1 MSVLRR
7 LTCDILPPSDLRQ
20 WRGFGHPGATFPR
33 SVGLGRPGLAL
44 VVLSVVEQ
52 RLDAVRAVLDG
63 AEVAGVAARAGVHR
77 ATVHRWVA
85 RYLAGQLAGLA
96 DRSHR
101 PRSSPR
107 QAVEAVEVAVA
118 EMRREHPRW
127 GSRRIRLEML
137 RKPAPWVAEGLV
149 VPSERTIERIL
160 HRQGLLRARPRKRPK
175 DSYVRF
181 ERPGPM
187 QLWQMDIVGGIR
199 LVSPVTGEPREAKV
213 ITAVDDHSRYCVIAK
228 VAERATGRV
237 VCLALAE
244 ALARFGV
251 PEEIGTDNGKQ
262 FTDRFG
268 KHGARNGEVLFDKIC
283 RHNGITHRLT
293 APASPNQNGK
303 VERFHGTFRRDFLDL
318 AGPFTSVAE
327 AQAAVDIY
335 VAEYNSDRPH
345 QALDEKVPVTPA
357 ERFTPVPGQQ
367 RDLISLWLPAPLD
380 STSAS
385 GPEPAGPRPGSTA
398 PAASPPS
405 PATPAQWNGGPVE
418 FDRVVP
424 PSGNMWVANRQFW
437 MGTHRAGMTARI
449 WADCDLIHVLVG
461 GIRINTVRSHLS
473 VNDLARLTAQGAV
486 PAGPSPLPPAED
498 GDAVEVDRCVSR
510 TGLVCLAGQQLHAAE
525 ILAGRRVAIRIEGHT
540 LMFFD
545 PVTREL
551 LRTRPNPLTPE
562 QARSLRGARPAGPP
576 PRPSAEPVRVQR
588 RASNTGVIMVAGQK
602 IALGRSC
609 AGQTVTVLVSDTTLA
624 VELADGEVRV
634 IRRTTTQ
641 PVRSIKGQRPRTAT
655 SVS

>member
-1 MSVLRR
+1 
-7 LTCDILPPSDLRQ
+7 
-20 WRGFGHPGATFPR
+20 
-33 SVGLGRPGLAL
+33 LAL

-63 AEVAGVAARAGVHR
+63 ADVVEVAAGLGVHR

-85 RYLAGQLAGLA
+85 RYLTGQLAGLA

-101 PRSSPR
+101 PHSCPH
-107 QAVEAVEVAVA
+107 QVDEAVEVAVA

-137 RKPAPWVAEGLV
+137 RKPGPWSAGGLV
-149 VPSERTIERIL
+149 VPSERTIDRIL
-160 HRQGLLRARPRKRPK
+160 HRQGLLRARPRKRPS

-199 LVSPVTGEPREAKV
+199 LVSPVTGELREAKV
-213 ITAVDDHSRYCVIAK
+213 VTAVDDHSRYCVIAR
-228 VAERATGRV
+228 VVERATGRA

-251 PEEIGTDNGKQ
+251 PEEINTDNGKQ

-283 RHNGITHRLT
+283 RKNGITHRLT

-303 VERFHGTFRRDFLDL
+303 VERFHGTLRPDFLDL
-318 AGPFTSVAE
+318 AGPFTSVPE
-327 AQAAVDIY
+327 AQAAVDTW
-335 VAEYNSDRPH
+335 VRHYNADRPH

-357 ERFTPVPGQQ
+357 DRFAPVPAGQ
-367 RDLISLWLPAPLD
+367 RDLIGLWLPATLD
-380 STSAS
+380 SAS
-385 GPEPAGPRPGSTA
+385 TPGPADPHANGGSGSPVTATRAARPGA
-398 PAASPPS
+398 
-405 PATPAQWNGGPVE
+405 PVE

-424 PSGNMWVANRQFW
+424 PSGNMIVCQRQFW
-437 MGTHRAGMTARI
+437 MGPQRAGMVARI

-461 GIRINTVRSHLS
+461 GIRVKTVRSHLS

-486 PAGPSPLPPAED
+486 PAGPSPLPPIAD
-498 GDAVEVDRCVSR
+498 GDAVEAERNVSR
-510 TGLVCLAGQQLHAAE
+510 LGLVSLGGRQLLAAE
-525 ILAGRRVAIRIEGHT
+525 ILGGRRVGIRIEPAV
-540 LMFFD
+540 LMFYD
-545 PVTREL
+545 LATREL
-551 LRTRPNPLTPE
+551 LRTRKNPLTP
-562 QARSLRGARPAGPP
+562 QQVKNLRGVRPAGPP

-588 RASNTGVIMVAGQK
+588 RASNTGVIMVVGQK
-602 IALGRSC
+602 IALGRIHRH
-609 AGQTVTVLVSDTTLA
+609 QTVTVLVSDTTLA
-624 VELADGEVRV
+624 VELGDGDVRS

-655 SVS
+655 SIT

>member
-1 MSVLRR
+1 M
-7 LTCDILPPSDLRQ
+7 
-20 WRGFGHPGATFPR
+20 
-33 SVGLGRPGLAL
+33 AL

-63 AEVAGVAARAGVHR
+63 ADVMEVAAGAGVHR

-96 DRSHR
+96 GLADRSHA
-101 PRSSPR
+101 PAG
-107 QAVEAVEVAVA
+107 QVAEAVEVAVA

-137 RKPAPWVAEGLV
+137 RKPAPWAREGLV

-175 DSYVRF
+175 DSFVRF

-199 LVSPVTGEPREAKV
+199 LVSPVTGELREAKV
-213 ITAVDDHSRYCVIAK
+213 VTAVDDHSRYCVIAK

-268 KHGARNGEVLFDKIC
+268 KHGTRNGEVLSGKIC
-283 RHNGITHRLT
+283 RHNGITRRLT

-303 VERFHGTFRRDFLDL
+303 VERFHGTFRRDFPDI
-318 AGPFTSVAE
+318 AGPFTSVQE
-327 AQAAVDIY
+327 AQAAVDSY
-335 VAEYNSDRPH
+335 VAEYNTDRPH

-357 ERFTPVPGQQ
+357 ERFAPVPASQQ
-367 RDLISLWLPAPLD
+367 NLISLWLPATLEG
-380 STSAS
+380 TSAP
-385 GPEPAGPRPGSTA
+385 GREPAEPRPASTV
-398 PAASPPS
+398 PAANPP
-405 PATPAQWNGGPVE
+405 PVTPARWNGGPVE

-424 PSGNMWVANRQFW
+424 PSGNMWVTGRQFW
-437 MGTHRAGMTARI
+437 MGTHRAGMTTRI
-449 WADCDLIHVLVG
+449 WADCDLIHILIA
-461 GIRINTVRSHLS
+461 GIRIKTVRCHLS
-473 VNDLARLTAQGAV
+473 VNDLARLTAHGAV

-498 GDAVEVDRCVSR
+498 GDALEADRCVSR

-525 ILAGRRVAIRIEGHT
+525 ILAGRQVTIRIEGHT

-545 PVTREL
+545 PATREL

-588 RASNTGVIMVAGQK
+588 RASNTGVIMVVGQK
-602 IALGRSC
+602 VALGRTHQH
-609 AGQTVTVLVSDTTLA
+609 QTVTVLVSNTTLT
-624 VELADGEVRV
+624 VEFADGEARV

-655 SVS
+655 PIS